1 MAYDRTKL
9 LHIGGVSPLPQVW
22 QYFSSDSVTAKGYI
36 PKEEGVRAGD
46 QVEVVNITYSSG
58 LITAYSATKYYAVAD
73 ANGDLTL
80 TAYSEGSEVAL
91 ATRVTAIEAVI
102 PTGAT
107 SSNKL
112 VDSNTVSAI
121 QDVIP
126 EGASAESKLALAS
139 SVTAIQAVIPAE
151 ASADNQLADKAYVA
165 TNYEPKA
172 Q

>member
-36 PKEEGVRAGD
+36 PKEEGVNAGD
-46 QVEVVNITYSSG
+46 QVEVVNITYSAG
-58 LITAYSATKYYAVAD
+58 LITAYSATKYYALAD

-80 TAYSEGSEVAL
+80 TAYNEGAETAL

-102 PTGAT
+102 PTAAT

-112 VDSNTVSAI
+112 VDNNTVSAI

-126 EGASAESKLALAS
+126 SGASAEDQLALS
-139 SVTAIQAVIPAE
+139 SVVSGIQAVIPTE
-151 ASADNQLADKAYVA
+151 ASADNQLADKAFVSTNYVA
-165 TNYEPKA
+165 K
-172 Q
+172 

>member
-36 PKEEGVRAGD
+36 PKEEGVNAGD

-80 TAYSEGSEVAL
+80 TAYNEGSEAAL

-102 PTGAT
+102 PNTA
-107 SSNKL
+107 SSTNKL
-112 VDSNTVSAI
+112 VDNTTVS
-121 QDVIP
+121 
-126 EGASAESKLALAS
+126 G
-139 SVTAIQAVIPAE
+139 IQAVIPAE
-151 ASADNQLADKAYVA
+151 ATADNQLADKAYVT
-165 TNYEPKA
+165 TNFEPKA
-172 Q
+172 S

>member
-9 LHIGGVSPLPQVW
+9 LHIGGVSPLPHVW

-36 PKEEGVRAGD
+36 PKEEGVNAGD
-46 QVEVVNITYSSG
+46 QVEVVNITKSSG
-58 LITAYSATKYYAVAD
+58 LITAYSATKYYALAD

-80 TAYSEGSEVAL
+80 TAYNEGSEAAL
-91 ATRVTAIEAVI
+91 ANRVTAIEAVI
-102 PTGAT
+102 PTAAT
-107 SSNKL
+107 STNKL
-112 VDSNTVSAI
+112 VDNNTVSAI

-139 SVTAIQAVIPAE
+139 SVTSIQAVIPTE
-151 ASADNQLADKAYVA
+151 ASADNQLADKAYVT
-165 TNYEPKA
+165 TNFEPKA